1 MDYSS
6 LRIGVVRYANALP
19 LEYDLSLFLP
29 KAKIVRG
36 VPSSLAG
43 QLARGELDVAI
54 VSTIELLR
62 HPEYGYVPGLG
73 ICCDGPVRSVCLFSK
88 KPPADVETVALDRSS
103 LTSAI
108 LIRILY
114 RDIWNRSPRYVSYEP
129 PVENGLRIADAALSI
144 GDPTLQF
151 DGEDVHTF
159 DLGELWRQLTG
170 LPFVFAVWI
179 VREVLDPASLKK
191 SFTQAL
197 ESALIKVDEIAGQCA
212 KESPLSKE
220 FYLDYFT
227 RCIHYH
233 MTERDEEGMRNFFDR
248 SKHLG
253 L

>member
-1 MDYSS
+1 VDNSS
-6 LRIGVVRYANALP
+6 LRIGGVRYANALP

-29 KAKIVRG
+29 QAKIVRG

-62 HPEYGYVPGLG
+62 NPEYGYVPGLG
-73 ICCDGPVRSVCLFSK
+73 ICSDGPVRSVCLFSK

-103 LTSAI
+103 LTSVV

-114 RDIWNRSPRYVSYEP
+114 RDIWNRFPQFVSYEP

-151 DGEDVHTF
+151 DDDGLHTF
-159 DLGELWRQLTG
+159 DLGELWHQLTG

-179 VREVLDPASLKK
+179 VRNGLDPAFLKNP
-191 SFTQAL
+191 FTQAL
-197 ESALIKVDEIAGQCA
+197 ESALGKVDEIAWQCS

-227 RCIHYH
+227 RCIHYR
-233 MTERDEEGMRNFFDR
+233 MDERDEEGMQDFFER
-248 SKHLG
+248 AKHIG